1 MTVHGLFATKPP
13 AAASLS
19 SKPEFAI
26 VGRGFSGIMM
36 AIALMKS
43 VRVSFQLTMYDPHP
57 SINGGQALSSAQS
70 LEILNSRV
78 RDLSVAA
85 GQPDDFN
92 DWLCANDEFRAAVPA
107 AIPGFRQIFVPKGIF
122 SDYVHQRF
130 SEALARRSD
139 ITVKFSHE
147 PVLALRKL
155 STGRFTLVREGGNDE
170 CDVVVLAT
178 GFGVQPRNIEISG
191 DETPVVRARRLVDPR
206 HAVLLG
212 SGIRVVDRLFQLRD
226 NGYAGRITL
235 LSRHGFLPQTH
246 TRLAA
251 APSFP
256 VDPMPVGLRQIVRF
270 VRQACAD
277 AEASGQGWQSAMNG
291 LRRRARSLWQ
301 SLSPQEKRQFNRHL
315 RAIYDSH
322 RNRLPAAV
330 HARLQQELADGRTVL
345 CRGWAG
351 RRLPEGLMVRWAG
364 QSSEELLRADQ
375 VIDCRCS
382 APDLAAPLFRSLF
395 AGGLAMTDELELGLA
410 VSPTGEVLAEGGRT
424 PNLFAIGPLGLGS
437 LPDIDLVPEIVTQTY
452 AAARLIAT
460 GKRPA
465 LKAG

>member
-1 MTVHGLFATKPP
+1 MTVLGLFADRSA
-13 AAASLS
+13 AAASS
-19 SKPEFAI
+19 SKPEIAI

-43 VRVSFQLTMYDPHP
+43 MRGSFHLTMYDPHP
-57 SINGGQALSSAQS
+57 SISGGQAFSAAQRC
-70 LEILNSRV
+70 EILNSRV

-92 DWLCANDEFRAAVPA
+92 DWLCANDEFRTAVPA

-139 ITVKFSHE
+139 ITVRFSHE
-147 PVLALRKL
+147 QVTGLRKL
-155 STGRFTLVREGGNDE
+155 ASGRFSLVRDGGHDA
-170 CDVVVLAT
+170 CDIVILAT
-178 GFGVQPRNIEISG
+178 GFGVHPRDLEVS
-191 DETPVVRARRLVDPR
+191 DEERPLMRTRRLVDPR

-212 SGIRVVDRLFQLRD
+212 SGIRVVDQLFQMRD
-226 NGYAGRITL
+226 NGYAGKVTL
-235 LSRHGFLPQTH
+235 VSRHGFLPQAH
-246 TRLAA
+246 TQLAA

-256 VDPMPVGLRQIVRF
+256 VDPMPQGLRRIVRF
-270 VRQACAD
+270 VRQACAE
-277 AEASGQGWQSAMNG
+277 AEAKGQSWQSAMNG

-301 SLSPQEKRQFNRHL
+301 SLSAQEKRQFNRHL

-330 HARLQQELADGRTVL
+330 HARLQQELAEGQTVL
-345 CRGWAG
+345 RRGRAG
-351 RRLPEGLMVRWAG
+351 RRLPEGIMVRWAG
-364 QSSEELLRADQ
+364 QHAEELLRADQ
-375 VIDCRCS
+375 VIECRCS
-382 APDLAAPLFRSLF
+382 APDLGTPLLRSLF
-395 AGGLAMTDELELGLA
+395 AGGLAEPDELELGIA
-410 VSPTGEVLAEGGRT
+410 VSPTGEVLSPCGRT

-460 GKRPA
+460 GKRLA

>member
-1 MTVHGLFATKPP
+1 MTVLGLFAAKPATP
-13 AAASLS
+13 GST
-19 SKPEFAI
+19 SKPEIAI
-26 VGRGFSGIMM
+26 IGRGFSGIMM

-43 VRVSFQLTMYDPHP
+43 MRMPFHLTMYDPHP
-57 SINGGQALSSAQS
+57 AISGGQALSSAQRC
-70 LEILNSRV
+70 EILNSRV

-147 PVLALRKL
+147 PILGLRKL
-155 STGRFTLVREGGNDE
+155 ANGRFTLVRVGASDT
-170 CDVVVLAT
+170 CDIVVLAT
-178 GFGVQPRNIEISG
+178 GFGVRPCDIEVAQ
-191 DETPVVRARRLVDPR
+191 DDKPLVRTRRLVDPR

-212 SGIRVVDRLFQLRD
+212 SGVRVVDRLFQLRD
-226 NGYAGRITL
+226 NGYAGKITL
-235 LSRHGFLPQTH
+235 LSRRGFLPQTH
-246 TRLAA
+246 TLLAA

-256 VDPMPVGLRQIVRF
+256 VDPMPSGLGQIVRF
-270 VRQACAD
+270 VRQACAE
-277 AEASGQGWQSAMNG
+277 AEARGQGWQAAMNG

-301 SLSPQEKRQFNRHL
+301 SLSAQEKRQFNRHL

-330 HARLQQELADGRTVL
+330 HARLQQEFADGRTVL
-345 CRGWAG
+345 RRGWAG
-351 RRLPEGLMVRWAG
+351 RRVPEGIMVRWAG
-364 QSSEELLRADQ
+364 EEIEELLRADQ

-382 APDLAAPLFRSLF
+382 APELGAPLFQSLF
-395 AGGLAMTDELELGLA
+395 AGGLARTDELGLGIA
-410 VSPTGEVLAEGGRT
+410 VSPMGEVLGAGGRT
-424 PNLFAIGPLGLGS
+424 QNLFAIGPLGLGS

-460 GKRPA
+460 GKRLA

>member
-1 MTVHGLFATKPP
+1 MTVHGLFAAKPSE
-13 AAASLS
+13 AADLS
-19 SKPEFAI
+19 SRPEIAI
-26 VGRGFSGIMM
+26 IGRGFSGIMM

-43 VRVSFQLTMYDPHP
+43 IRVSFHLTMYDPHP
-57 SINGGQALSSAQS
+57 SISGGQALSSAQS
-70 LEILNSRV
+70 MEILNSRV

-92 DWLCANDEFRAAVPA
+92 AWLCTNGEFRAAVPA
-107 AIPGFRQIFVPKGIF
+107 AIPGFQQIFVPKGIF

-147 PVLALRKL
+147 PVRALRKL
-155 STGRFTLVREGGNDE
+155 ATGRFTLVHEGGTDE
-170 CDVVVLAT
+170 SDVVVLAT
-178 GFGVQPRNIEISG
+178 GFGVRARNVEVPD
-191 DETPVVRARRLVDPR
+191 DERPVVRARRLVDPR

-212 SGIRVVDRLFQLRD
+212 SGIRVVDQLFQMRD
-226 NGYAGRITL
+226 GGYAGTVTL

-246 TRLAA
+246 TRLSA

-256 VDPMPVGLRQIVRF
+256 VDPMPSSLREIVRF
-270 VRQACAD
+270 VRKACTD
-277 AEASGQGWQSAMNG
+277 AEAKGQSWQSAMNG

-301 SLSPQEKRQFNRHL
+301 ALPAREKRQFNRHL

-330 HARLQQELADGRTVL
+330 HARLQQELAEGRTVL
-345 CRGWAG
+345 RRGWAG
-351 RRLPEGLMVRWAG
+351 RRVPEGLIVRWSG
-364 QSSEELLRADQ
+364 QPAEEVLRADQ

-382 APDLAAPLFRSLF
+382 APDLQAPLFQSLF
-395 AGGLAMTDELELGLA
+395 AGGLAMPDELELGIA
-410 VSPTGEVLAEGGRT
+410 VSPTGEVLGSGGRT
-424 PNLFAIGPLGLGS
+424 PNLFAIGPLGVGS

-460 GKRPA
+460 GKRLA